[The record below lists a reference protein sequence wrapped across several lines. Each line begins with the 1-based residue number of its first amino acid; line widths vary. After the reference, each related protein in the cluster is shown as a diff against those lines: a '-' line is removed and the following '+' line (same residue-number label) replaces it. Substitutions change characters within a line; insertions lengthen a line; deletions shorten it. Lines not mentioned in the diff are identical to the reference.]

1 MAVTLPHD
9 LLRNLTTA
17 APSEAWAALRAFAL
31 NTFQPEID
39 PGKATSEYSRRDRE
53 VASADFY
60 LSTAG
65 WDLWRDLDSA
75 TTHTADHLADWW
87 AKPHARKA
95 ILILDGLSLRELPF
109 LLSGA
114 SKHSFT
120 IHTVEVTTSELPG
133 ETTQFAQALGFSQRS
148 SLSNNAAG
156 NGHRLRGARTECADL
171 PWSDCA
177 SMIGAEP
184 NWVFWHHWPDSRVH
198 DLSVAGQGLETLSKE
213 AAQTLLSD
221 EFWIFVERLAT
232 GRRVIITSDH
242 GYAAPGL
249 FADAPDEQAKFLRDT
264 FKSGR
269 STSNHGDVGPWVPP
283 IAMSITS
290 RRGDYRLALGRRK
303 WKSQG
308 GYPTLAHGGLSI
320 LEVLSPFVELT
331 K

>member
-1 MAVTLPHD
+1 VSLPLD
-9 LLRNLTTA
+9 LLRSLTTA
-17 APSEAWAALRAFAL
+17 TPDKAWAALSAFAIDI
-31 NTFQPEID
+31 FQPAID
-39 PGKATSEYSRRDRE
+39 PGRATSEYSRRDRQ

-75 TTHTADHLADWW
+75 TAHTADRLADWW
-87 AKPHARKA
+87 IQPHAKKA

-114 SKHSFT
+114 GKRGFT
-120 IHTVEVTTSELPG
+120 VHTVEATTSELPG
-133 ETTQFAQALGFSQRS
+133 ETTPFAQALGFPQRS
-148 SLSNNAAG
+148 SLSNNAGG
-156 NGHRLRGARTECADL
+156 NSHRLAGARTECADL
-171 PWSDCA
+171 PWLDCA
-177 SMIGAEP
+177 SMVGSEP

-198 DLSVAGQGLETLSKE
+198 DLSIAGQGLETLSKE

-221 EFWIFVERLAT
+221 EFWGFVAGLAT

-249 FADAPDEQAKFLRDT
+249 FADAPEDQAKFLRNT

-269 STSNHGDVGPWVPP
+269 SASNHGDTGAWVPP

-303 WKSQG
+303 WRSQG

>member
-1 MAVTLPHD
+1 MTLSHE
-9 LLRNLTTA
+9 LLRDLTTA
-17 APSEAWAALRAFAL
+17 SPANAWEAICTFAL
-31 NTFQPEID
+31 DIFRPEID
-39 PGKATSEYSRRDRE
+39 PSKAVSEFSRRDRE

-65 WDLWRDLDSA
+65 WDLWRDLDAA
-75 TTHTADHLADWW
+75 TTHTADRLAEWW
-87 AKPHARKA
+87 IEPHAKKA
-95 ILILDGLSLRELPF
+95 ILILDGLSLRELPL

-114 SKHSFT
+114 GKHGFNV
-120 IHTVEVTTSELPG
+120 HTVEATTSELPG
-133 ETTQFAQALGFSQRS
+133 ETTQFAQALGFPQRS
-148 SLSNNAAG
+148 SISNNAAG
-156 NGHRLRGARTECADL
+156 SGHRLPGARTECADL

-184 NWVFWHHWPDSRVH
+184 SWVFWHHWPDSRVH

-221 EFWIFVERLAT
+221 EFWGFVERLAT
-232 GRRVIITSDH
+232 GRRVVITSDH

-269 STSNHGDVGPWVPP
+269 SASAQGETGPWIPP
-283 IAMSITS
+283 IAMSLTS

-320 LEVLSPFVELT
+320 LEILSPFVELT

>member
-1 MAVTLPHD
+1 MTLSRD
-9 LLRNLTTA
+9 LLIDLSTA
-17 APSEAWAALRAFAL
+17 DPRHAWASLNAFAL
-31 NTFQPEID
+31 DVFRPEID
-39 PGKATSEYSRRDRE
+39 SGKVTSEIARRDRE
-53 VASADFY
+53 VANADFY

-65 WDLWRDLDSA
+65 WDLWRDFDSA
-75 TTHTADHLADWW
+75 TKHTADRLAEWW
-87 AKPHARKA
+87 GEPHAKKT

-114 SKHSFT
+114 SERGLTVHN
-120 IHTVEVTTSELPG
+120 VEVTTSELPG
-133 ETTQFAQALGFSQRS
+133 ETTQFAQALGFQQRS

-156 NGHRLRGARTECADL
+156 NGHRLPGARTECADL
-171 PWSDCA
+171 PWTDCA
-177 SMIGAEP
+177 NMIGAEP

-198 DLSVAGQGLETLSKE
+198 ELSVAGQGLETLSKE
-213 AAQTLLSD
+213 AAQTLLSN
-221 EFWIFVERLAT
+221 EFWSFVERLAT
-232 GRRVIITSDH
+232 GRRVVITSDH

-249 FADAPDEQAKFLRDT
+249 FADAPEEQAKFLRDT

-269 STSNHGDVGPWVPP
+269 SANNHGDTGPWVPP

-308 GYPTLAHGGLSI
+308 GYPTLAHGGLSL

>member
-1 MAVTLPHD
+1 MTFPHE

-17 APSEAWAALRAFAL
+17 TPAKAWEAMGAFAL
-31 NTFQPEID
+31 DIFRSEID
-39 PGKATSEYSRRDRE
+39 PNKATSEFSRRDRE

-65 WDLWRDLDSA
+65 WDLWRDFDAA
-75 TTHTADHLADWW
+75 TTHTADRLADWW
-87 AKPHARKA
+87 TKPHSKKA

-114 SKHSFT
+114 GKHGFT
-120 IHTVEVTTSELPG
+120 VNTIEATTSELPG
-133 ETTQFAQALGFSQRS
+133 ETTQFAQALGFPQRS

-156 NGHRLRGARTECADL
+156 NGHRLPGARTECADL
-171 PWSDCA
+171 PWRDCA
-177 SMIGAEP
+177 NMIGAEP

-221 EFWIFVERLAT
+221 DFWDFVERLAT
-232 GRRVIITSDH
+232 GRRVVITSDH

-249 FADAPDEQAKFLRDT
+249 FADAPEEQAKFLRDT

-269 STSNHGDVGPWVPP
+269 SASSQGETGPWVPP
-283 IAMSITS
+283 IAMSLTS

>member
-1 MAVTLPHD
+1 MTLPPE
-9 LLRNLTTA
+9 LLRGLTTA
-17 APSEAWAALRAFAL
+17 TPAEAWEAISDFAL
-31 NTFQPEID
+31 GILRPEID
-39 PGKATSEYSRRDRE
+39 PTKATSEFSRRDRE

-65 WDLWRDLDSA
+65 WDLWRDLDAS
-75 TTHTADHLADWW
+75 TTHTADRLADWW
-87 AKPHARKA
+87 TKPHAKKA

-114 SKHSFT
+114 GKHGFAV
-120 IHTVEVTTSELPG
+120 HTVETTTSELPG
-133 ETTQFAQALGFSQRS
+133 ETTQFAQALGFPQRS
-148 SLSNNAAG
+148 SLSNNGAG
-156 NGHRLRGARTECADL
+156 NGHRFPGARTECADL

-177 SMIGAEP
+177 SMVGAEP
-184 NWVFWHHWPDSRVH
+184 NWIFWHHWPDSRVH

-221 EFWIFVERLAT
+221 EFWGFVERLAT

-249 FADAPDEQAKFLRDT
+249 FADAPEEQAKFLRDT

-269 STSNHGDVGPWVPP
+269 SASGEGDAGAWVPP
-283 IAMSITS
+283 IALSLTS
-290 RRGDYRLALGRRK
+290 RRGNYRLALGRRK